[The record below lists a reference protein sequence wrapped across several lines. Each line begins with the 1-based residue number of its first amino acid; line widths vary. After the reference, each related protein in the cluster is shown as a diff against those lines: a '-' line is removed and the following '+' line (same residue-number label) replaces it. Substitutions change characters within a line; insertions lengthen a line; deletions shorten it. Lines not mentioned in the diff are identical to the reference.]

1 MSEYSDDLASLFV
14 EDKEAVFFKDITD
27 MRGKLS
33 WVLNDEA
40 ARASI
45 ALGGLNRVRQDGH
58 DVTSRMRYVLDITEQ
73 LPEYQE

>member
-1 MSEYSDDLASLFV
+1 
-14 EDKEAVFFKDITD
+14 

-45 ALGGLNRVRQDGH
+45 ALRGLNRVRQDGH